1 MVVARRLSRMALAS
15 WCCNG
20 GPRHALGVGL
30 GSGGLSGE
38 SPTQLQTEACNG
50 DTFGALLLV
59 RGIIYSE
66 VSFLLGLV
74 EKSWFLFSGGSIPS
88 WRHRR
93 RDRPHPQI
101 KFLVYFGG
109 FARAPVSQCFG
120 GLQAIFCRG
129 GSLIVASVVRW
140 SFLFVV
146 L

>member
-1 MVVARRLSRMALAS
+1 MIILIVVTYCDRCSALVSHGAGKLVLQRWS
-15 WCCNG
+15 TSCFGC
-20 GPRHALGVGL
+20 GL

-38 SPTQLQTEACNG
+38 SPTQLHAEACNG

-93 RDRPHPQI
+93 RDRTHPQI
-101 KFLVYFGG
+101 KLLVYFGG

-120 GLQAIFCRG
+120 GLQAIFL
-129 GSLIVASVVRW
+129 SW
-140 SFLFVV
+140 W
-146 L
+146 